1 MQSAPGAAELSFDA
15 GVSEALRAILPRV
28 AEETVAAITL
38 EVPSYAGPLSGNMG
52 QNIETA
58 VQMAIGGF
66 LTLTSENA
74 DASTPLAAT
83 IDGAYALGQ
92 GEARS
97 DRTIDALLM
106 AYRVGAR
113 VAWRE
118 MAIATTEAGM
128 SASTMAK
135 FAELLFAYI
144 DELSAASVAGHS
156 DQLSSSGR
164 VRDRYLEDLCR
175 LLLNGAGADEL
186 VASAERAEWSPP
198 KTLTTVLLPASH
210 MRAALSRLDPGA
222 LQYDDELPDLGSDS
236 GWAVILVPDI
246 EPGGRERLK
255 TAMRDRQAI
264 IGPAKPWLQARTSY
278 LRTVRSRE
286 LRTDSDAATDTE
298 EHLARL
304 IVGSDVEALADLRA
318 QALAPLATLRP
329 STAEKLVETL
339 RSWLLHQGRRDDV
352 AADLFVHAQTVRYR
366 MGQLRELYGDRLNDP
381 ATVLDLTI
389 ALTDLPTK
397 MIEDSTGSA

>member
-1 MQSAPGAAELSFDA
+1 MPLAPKAVDLHLDA
-15 GVSEALRAILPRV
+15 VVTDALRSILPRV
-28 AEETVAAITL
+28 AEQTVATITV
-38 EVPSYAGPLSGNMG
+38 EVPSYAGPLAGNMG

-83 IDGAYALGQ
+83 IEGAYALGQ

-97 DRTIDALLM
+97 NRSMDALLM
-106 AYRVGAR
+106 AYRIGAR

-118 MAIATTEAGM
+118 MALAASDAGM

-164 VRDRYLEDLCR
+164 VRDRYLDDLCR
-175 LLLNGAGADEL
+175 LLLNGAGADEI
-186 VASAERAEWSPP
+186 VASAERAEWNPP
-198 KTLTTVLLPASH
+198 KTLTAVLLPASH

-222 LQYDDELPDLGSDS
+222 LQFDDELPGLGSDS
-236 GWAVILVPDI
+236 GWAVLLVPDV

-255 TAMRDRQAI
+255 AAMRDRQAI
-264 IGPAKPWLQARTSY
+264 VGPAKPWLHVRTSY
-278 LRTVRSRE
+278 LRAVRSRDIP
-286 LRTDSDAATDTE
+286 TQTDTAIDTE
-298 EHLARL
+298 HHLASL
-304 IVGSDVEALADLRA
+304 IVSADAEALADLRA
-318 QALAPLATLRP
+318 RALEPLADLRP
-329 STAEKLVETL
+329 STADKLAETL

-389 ALTDLPTK
+389 ALHDLPAHT
-397 MIEDSTGSA
+397 

>member
-1 MQSAPGAAELSFDA
+1 MALAPEAADLNLD
-15 GVSEALRAILPRV
+15 VRVTEALRSILPRV
-28 AEETVAAITL
+28 AEQTVATITV
-38 EVPSYAGPLSGNMG
+38 EVPSYAGPLAGNMG

-74 DASTPLAAT
+74 DASTPIAAT
-83 IDGAYALGQ
+83 IQGAYALGQ

-97 DRTIDALLM
+97 HRSMDALLM
-106 AYRVGAR
+106 AYRIGAR

-118 MAIATTEAGM
+118 MALAASEAGM
-128 SASTMAK
+128 TATTMAK

-164 VRDRYLEDLCR
+164 VRDRYLEDLCK

-186 VASAERAEWSPP
+186 VASAERAEWTPP
-198 KTLTTVLLPASH
+198 KTLTAVLLPASH

-222 LQYDDELPDLGSDS
+222 LQFDDELPGLGSES
-236 GWAVILVPDI
+236 SWAVILVPDI
-246 EPGGRERLK
+246 EPSGRTRLK
-255 TAMRDRQAI
+255 AAMRGRQAI
-264 IGPAKPWLQARTSY
+264 VGPAKPWLQVRTSY
-278 LRTVRSRE
+278 LRAVRSRE
-286 LRTDSDAATDTE
+286 IKAETDEATDTE
-298 EHLARL
+298 QHLASL
-304 IVGSDVEALADLRA
+304 IVGADVEALSDLRA
-318 QALAPLATLRP
+318 RVLAPLNDLRP
-329 STAEKLVETL
+329 ATAEKLIETL

-366 MGQLRELYGDRLNDP
+366 MGQLRELFGDRLNDP
-381 ATVLDLTI
+381 SVVLDLTI
-389 ALTDLPTK
+389 ALHDHPVAAEPPTR
-397 MIEDSTGSA
+397 

>member
-1 MQSAPGAAELSFDA
+1 MPLAPEAPDLNLDSVVTD
-15 GVSEALRAILPRV
+15 ALRSIVPRV
-28 AEETVAAITL
+28 AEQTVAAITVD
-38 EVPSYAGPLSGNMG
+38 VPSYAGAFAGTMRD
-52 QNIETA
+52 NIENA
-58 VQMAIGGF
+58 VAMAIGGF

-83 IDGAYALGQ
+83 IEGAYALGQ

-97 DRTIDALLM
+97 DRSMDALLM
-106 AYRVGAR
+106 AYRIGAR

-118 MAIATTEAGM
+118 MALAASEAGM

-164 VRDRYLEDLCR
+164 VRDRYLEDLCK

-186 VASAERAEWSPP
+186 VASADRAEWTPP
-198 KTLTTVLLPASH
+198 KTLTAVLLPASH

-222 LQYDDELPDLGSDS
+222 LQFDDELPGLGSDS
-236 GWAVILVPDI
+236 GLAVILVPDV
-246 EPGGRERLK
+246 EASGRERLK
-255 TAMRDRQAI
+255 AAISDRQAI
-264 IGPAKPWLQARTSY
+264 VGPAKPWLHVRTSY
-278 LRTVRSRE
+278 LRAVRSRE
-286 LRTDSDAATDTE
+286 LHTKADSTTDTE
-298 EHLARL
+298 QHLASL
-304 IVGSDVEALADLRA
+304 IVSADTEALADLRERV
-318 QALAPLATLRP
+318 LAPLADLRP
-329 STAEKLVETL
+329 STADKLAETL

-366 MGQLRELYGDRLNDP
+366 MGQLRELYGDQLNDP
-381 ATVLDLTI
+381 AMVLDLTI
-389 ALTDLPTK
+389 ALHDLPATLG
-397 MIEDSTGSA
+397 D

>member
-1 MQSAPGAAELSFDA
+1 MPFAPDA
-15 GVSEALRAILPRV
+15 PDLNLDASVTDALRLILPRV
-28 AEETVAAITL
+28 AEQTVATITV
-38 EVPSYAGPLSGNMG
+38 EVPSYAGPLAGNMG
-52 QNIETA
+52 QNIENA

-83 IDGAYALGQ
+83 IEGAYALGQ

-97 DRTIDALLM
+97 NRSMDALLM
-106 AYRVGAR
+106 AYRIGAR

-118 MAIATTEAGM
+118 MAIAASEAGM

-186 VASAERAEWSPP
+186 VASAERAEWTPP
-198 KTLTTVLLPASH
+198 KTLTAVLLPASH
-210 MRAALSRLDPGA
+210 MRAAQSRLDPGA
-222 LQYDDELPDLGSDS
+222 LQFDDELPGLGSAS
-236 GWAVILVPDI
+236 GLAVILVPDI
-246 EPGGRERLK
+246 DAIGRERLK
-255 TAMRDRQAI
+255 AAMSDRQAI
-264 IGPAKPWLQARTSY
+264 VGPAKPWLQVRTSY
-278 LRTVRSRE
+278 LRAVRSRD
-286 LRTDSDAATDTE
+286 LRTEAASTTDTE
-298 EHLARL
+298 QHLARL
-304 IVGSDVEALADLRA
+304 IVGADAEALADLRERV
-318 QALAPLATLRP
+318 LAPLADLRP
-329 STAEKLVETL
+329 TTADKLMETL

-366 MGQLRELYGDRLNDP
+366 MGQLREIFGDRLNDP
-381 ATVLDLTI
+381 TTVLELTI
-389 ALTDLPTK
+389 ALADLPVS
-397 MIEDSTGSA
+397 ERP